1 MVLTEIAAGQV
12 KCFCHGRMRG
22 WKRFCGDCCQGLFD
36 KNFSTMQCMWHLI
49 RRVLDRDQYQ
59 TLLAYQP
66 IGNGDVESIML
77 GVASDLRMH
86 LNGTATWQHF
96 APRNVVKYE
105 SEKEFMEACPPIP
118 KDLLLV
124 SEANRNRLLALHGK
138 LTHTRLREIKKGKMM
153 AIRFETDKDYIPI
166 NSRKV
171 TMSSFV
177 EYLRYVTHKKGI
189 MRVVDVDNKSNPIKI
204 ETENRSGPN
213 LKVALTTIGSYELV

>member
-22 WKRFCGDCCQGLFD
+22 WKRFCVDCCQGLFD
-36 KNFSTMQCMWHLI
+36 KNFSTAQCMWQLI
-49 RRVLDRDQYQ
+49 GRVLDRDKYQ
-59 TLLAYQP
+59 TLLAYQA
-66 IGNGDVESIML
+66 IDKHVVSEIML
-77 GVASDLRMH
+77 GHGSDLRMR

-124 SEANRNRLLALHGK
+124 SEADRNRLLALHGK
-138 LTHTRLREIKKGKMM
+138 LTHTRVREIKKGKML
-153 AIRFETDKDYIPI
+153 AIRFETDREYIPI
-166 NSRKV
+166 SSRKV

-177 EYLRYVTHKKGI
+177 EYLRYITHKNGI
-189 MRVVDVDNKSNPIKI
+189 MRVVDVDNRSTPIKI